1 MTLLSQLGGACG
13 TRGLMLGEGC
23 DHGVS
28 PLAVQLVPFVQ
39 HYAWGMPA
47 DEALV
52 HSLFTASTVLTVD
65 STRSAELDSSTTD
78 PGASGGKP
86 SPVGPFA
93 ELWMGAHPS
102 GMNRVGGV
110 FWGAA
115 TKLEEEGGCLQG
127 PQSGVHAGA
136 GVGSKG
142 TPHARQSISGDSA
155 DEICFGYEGTG
166 STSLQGLALPEFIS
180 RFPCFMGGENNLP
193 FLFKVL
199 SVKKPLS
206 IQTHPDRQLAEI
218 LHRRHPDHFPDSN
231 HKPECAIAV
240 GSFEV
245 LCGFRRVEEVVF
257 FLQNTP
263 ELLEA
268 VGGDSFLNESGA
280 RDLIKERMKKSEPV
294 SQPGERRQ
302 APGVSSQ
309 ENRRACGN
317 AEAELLKS
325 IFCRILTMSELTV
338 KSTLCALV
346 ERLKISTKNGDT
358 SNEKPRAME
367 SEEDYDMALRTA
379 NDVALRLYAA
389 HGSDVGVFAAY
400 FLNYIRLSSG
410 QGVFVGPNVP
420 HCYIAGQCLECMAN
434 SDNVIRGGL
443 TPKYKDVELLL
454 SSLRFDL
461 QGPYGVLSP
470 EPAFLP
476 ATTQGS
482 VGTSVVAYD
491 PHVEDLT
498 EFRIY
503 KLRAQRGYPLE
514 NCGDILRRAPG
525 MVLVLSCPCPA
536 LLHVTRGD
544 EDARI
549 PLHFGQVL
557 FVSAGSTLSLQ
568 TEETEQTAGD
578 LSHSAASSSKA
589 LAAAEAQRQSRLD
602 TLLAADDKDSV
613 LLFLITFGYHV
624 VGES

>member
-1 MTLLSQLGGACG
+1 MALRSQLGSASG
-13 TRGLMLGEGC
+13 TRRLTLGERC

-28 PLAVQLVPFVQ
+28 PLAVQLLPFVQ

-52 HSLFTASTVLTVD
+52 HSLSTATVLTVD
-65 STRSAELDSSTTD
+65 STRSAEFRSSTED
-78 PGASGGKP
+78 SGASASKRT
-86 SPVGPFA
+86 PVGPFA

-102 GMNRVGGV
+102 GMNRVGKV

-115 TKLEEEGGCLQG
+115 TKPEEEGECLQG
-127 PQSGVHAGA
+127 PQSGVHAGTGLA
-136 GVGSKG
+136 SKETPNVG
-142 TPHARQSISGDSA
+142 QSTSGDSG
-155 DEICFGYEGTG
+155 DGLCSGYEGTGG
-166 STSLQGLALPEFIS
+166 STSLQGLTLPEFIS

-263 ELLEA
+263 ELREA
-268 VGGDSFLNESGA
+268 IGGDSFLDESGA
-280 RDLIKERMKKSEPV
+280 TDLARERMKKSESV
-294 SQPGERRQ
+294 SQPGETRQ

-309 ENRRACGN
+309 EDRRASGN

-338 KSTLCALV
+338 KNALHALV
-346 ERLKISTKNGDT
+346 ERLKISTKNGDA
-358 SNEKPRAME
+358 SNEKPHAAE
-367 SEEDYDMALRTA
+367 SVEDYDMSLRTA

-420 HCYIAGQCLECMAN
+420 HCYIAGASIFC
-434 SDNVIRGGL
+434 
-443 TPKYKDVELLL
+443 
-454 SSLRFDL
+454 
-461 QGPYGVLSP
+461 
-470 EPAFLP
+470 
-476 ATTQGS
+476 
-482 VGTSVVAYD
+482 
-491 PHVEDLT
+491 
-498 EFRIY
+498 FR
-503 KLRAQRGYPLE
+503 
-514 NCGDILRRAPG
+514 
-525 MVLVLSCPCPA
+525 
-536 LLHVTRGD
+536 
-544 EDARI
+544 
-549 PLHFGQVL
+549 
-557 FVSAGSTLSLQ
+557 
-568 TEETEQTAGD
+568 
-578 LSHSAASSSKA
+578 
-589 LAAAEAQRQSRLD
+589 
-602 TLLAADDKDSV
+602 
-613 LLFLITFGYHV
+613 
-624 VGES
+624 